1 MKLTSSLVEPCPTS
15 RARLWR
21 LINLAFALLAALSVA
36 GIALSLSEP
45 LDDSRQYRQAARN
58 LLALNDPYATTG
70 GADASLPPYPNPPLL
85 AYLLVPTLGLG
96 EEGGRLA
103 WLGLNVAALAAL
115 IWLSLRVARPPGA
128 RYYWGMLAF
137 GVSISAPAYLCL
149 LLGQLGVMLSLLLV
163 ASFAL
168 AVQRPSGAG
177 AALALAAA
185 IKLYPALPGLFFLLR
200 GPRRVVWWAAL
211 WGAGLLALPLLFHGL
226 RPYQSYVETV
236 LLGNFY
242 PYAAPFNISLT
253 GLWQRLLTEVDRFVP
268 LAVNPGLA
276 ALLNLLSSGVV
287 LALCVWATRA
297 PGELGRLL
305 AYSMWLC
312 AMLLLS
318 PVNGYYNLI
327 GVLLPLLVI
336 VRALAR
342 YPSQALSV
350 ATVLATALICVA
362 PGWALSWA
370 TTLPALDRGWG
381 LLLRVPAL
389 WGLCGYLVILA
400 LLVRRHGA
408 DAG

>member
-1 MKLTSSLVEPCPTS
+1 M
-15 RARLWR
+15 
-21 LINLAFALLAALSVA
+21 LAALMVA
-36 GIALSLSEP
+36 GVALSLSGS

-58 LLALNDPYATTG
+58 LLAVGDPYATTG

-85 AYLLVPTLGLG
+85 AYLLAPTLGLG
-96 EEGGRLA
+96 EDGGRLA
-103 WLGLNVAALAAL
+103 WFGLNVVALVAL
-115 IWLSLRVARPPGA
+115 LWLSLRVARPPGA
-128 RYYWGMLAF
+128 RYYWGLLAF
-137 GVSISAPAYLCL
+137 AVSISAPAYLCL
-149 LLGQLGVMLSLLLV
+149 LLGQLGIMLALLLV

-168 AVQRPSGAG
+168 AVPRPVGAG
-177 AALALAAA
+177 ATLALAAA

-200 GPRRVVWWAAL
+200 GPQRVVWWAAL
-211 WGAGLLALPLLFHGL
+211 CGAGLLALPLLFHGL

-242 PYAAPFNISLT
+242 PYAAPFNVSLT
-253 GLWQRLLTEVDRFVP
+253 GLWQRLLTPVGRFVP
-268 LAVNPGLA
+268 LAVSPDLA
-276 ALLNLLSSGVV
+276 SLLNLISAGVV

-318 PVNGYYNLI
+318 PVNGYYNLVA
-327 GVLLPLLVI
+327 VLLPLLVI

-342 YPSQALSV
+342 YPSHGLSA
-350 ATVLATALICVA
+350 ATILATALICVA

-370 TTLPALDRGWG
+370 TALPALDRGWG
-381 LLLRVPAL
+381 LLLRVPSL
-389 WGLCGYLVILA
+389 WGLCGYLAILA

-408 DAG
+408 DAS